1 MGQSET
7 ADQREVGETIDKLY
21 PLILDSMSEG
31 VFTVDEDFRITSF
44 NAAAERIAGVPR
56 AQAIGRR
63 CYEIFR
69 ASICQTGCALKET
82 LRTGKP
88 LRDVRVDVLDAS
100 MRAVPIC
107 VSTAVLQDD
116 GRMVGGV
123 EIFRDVSDVESLRQE
138 LSGQKGF
145 ADIIGTSAPMQA
157 VFRILP
163 DVAASDASVLIEGF
177 FEPV

>member
-107 VSTAVLQDD
+107 V
-116 GRMVGGV
+116 
-123 EIFRDVSDVESLRQE
+123 
-138 LSGQKGF
+138 
-145 ADIIGTSAPMQA
+145 
-157 VFRILP
+157 
-163 DVAASDASVLIEGF
+163 
-177 FEPV
+177 

>member
-1 MGQSET
+1 
-7 ADQREVGETIDKLY
+7 
-21 PLILDSMSEG
+21 
-31 VFTVDEDFRITSF
+31 
-44 NAAAERIAGVPR
+44 
-56 AQAIGRR
+56 
-63 CYEIFR
+63 
-69 ASICQTGCALKET
+69 
-82 LRTGKP
+82 
-88 LRDVRVDVLDAS
+88 

-163 DVAASDASVLIEGF
+163 DVAASDASVLIE
-177 FEPV
+177 